1 MTIYREGKA
10 IELTRGE
17 TLQAY
22 NEVLK
27 KAQVA
32 MIEDKIEDA
41 GFSFDSFSEFDY
53 QSETDFRDDFTCEV
67 FKLFEDYYYNM
78 NYSEQAAMDEAI
90 ESTAKEYSLEYNY

>member
-10 IELTRGE
+10 IELTRNE
-17 TLQAY
+17 MLKAY
-22 NEVLK
+22 NEIQK
-27 KAQVA
+27 DGRKS

-53 QSETDFRDDFTCEV
+53 ESEDAFRNDFTDEV

-78 NYSEQAAMDEAI
+78 NYSEQAAIDEAI

>member
-27 KAQVA
+27 NSQMS

-53 QSETDFRDDFTCEV
+53 ESEDSFRDAFICEV
-67 FKLFEDYYYNM
+67 YELFEDYYYNM